1 MAESTTETPVLDL
14 LANMTADSM
23 AASSLDPETLML
35 VRIAALVAVDAPSFS
50 YLMNLEVA
58 SELDIDPERIRGV
71 LAAVAPIVGTPRVAS
86 ATGKIV
92 EALAVEIEIAEFEEE
107 EGEEA
112 EEPTDE
118 YEEEEEEEADEP
130 TDEYEEEEGE
140 EADEPTDEYEE
151 EEGEEADEPTDEY
164 EEEDGEEAE
173 EPTDEYEEEDGE
185 EAEEPTDEFDEQ
197 ESSRDEEPE
206 EPVTRSPRRRR
217 SASPAGRRRG

>member
-14 LANMTADSM
+14 LANMTANSM

-35 VRIAALVAVDAPSFS
+35 VRIAALVAVDAHLFS
-50 YLMNLEVA
+50 YVMNLEVA

-118 YEEEEEEEADEP
+118 YEEQ
-130 TDEYEEEEGE
+130 
-140 EADEPTDEYEE
+140 
-151 EEGEEADEPTDEY
+151 
-164 EEEDGEEAE
+164 EDEEAE
-173 EPTDEYEEEDGE
+173 EPTDEYEEEEGEGAEEPTDEYEEQEDEEAEEPDEYEEEEGEEAEEPNDEYEEEEGE
-185 EAEEPTDEFDEQ
+185 EAEEPTDESEEQ
-197 ESSRDEEPE
+197 EASRDEEPK